1 MPPIMLMR
9 EETYP
14 NQNPLNKLRGWGF
27 PPINQVLWALNHSH
41 SAFALCKNSVHLGAL
56 TELQD
61 KQSDNVKSS
70 KKESFMHYC
79 NQGG

>member
-1 MPPIMLMR
+1 MLERELTTPYQYPP
-9 EETYP
+9 
-14 NQNPLNKLRGWGF
+14 NKLRSWGY
-27 PPINQVLWALNHSH
+27 PPLIRCCEPKIIHN

-70 KKESFMHYC
+70 NKESFMHYC
-79 NQGG
+79 SQGG